1 MAENFC
7 FIVDSINFEGKLP
20 FEVIP
25 SHWFRKATTEEIPHI
40 KKALVTH
47 SSMRPEIVTALYEH
61 KFVPENKDG
70 TSWQSVPLPPED
82 WRYYVISF
90 EGYNDKIRNIQ
101 YSANLL
107 KHDINIGLEFLSLWG
122 IDGYGVGYNPFITS
136 TFFADQRIG
145 FQQEISFGSN
155 ELLEINTNYN
165 NITNLDN
172 LRYTNIPRAI
182 SDLHETKMI
191 TNRSVLKVLS
201 YFSIIECILTHVP
214 QPIDT
219 IGSLTHQVST
229 KMSLLS
235 KRFQRKLDYTLHFPQ
250 LPKPEKVWEKL
261 YSYRSAIAHGGEAN
275 FNGDFKSL
283 LSGDNILEF
292 LKESLKLL
300 LLYSLK
306 EPDFVTD
313 LQRC

>member
-1 MAENFC
+1 MSENFC
-7 FIVDSINFEGKLP
+7 FIVDSINFRGKLP

-25 SHWFRKATTEEIPHI
+25 GHWFRKATTEEIQRI
-40 KKALVTH
+40 KQELSNR
-47 SSMRPEIVTALYEH
+47 SSKPDIFLFIYEQ
-61 KFVPENKDG
+61 KFVPAKESG
-70 TSWQSVPLPPED
+70 SSRSVPLPPED

-90 EGYNDKIRNIQ
+90 EGSNDKIMDIE

-107 KHDINIGLEFLSLWG
+107 KHDINIGFTFFSYEGKAS
-122 IDGYGVGYNPFITS
+122 GVGYNPYIVS

-145 FQQEISFGSN
+145 FQQEISLGSS

-172 LRYTNIPRAI
+172 LRYTNISRAI
-182 SDLHETKMI
+182 SDLHQTKMI

-201 YFSIIECILTHVP
+201 YFSIIECLLTHVP
-214 QPIDT
+214 RPFDT
-219 IGSLTHQVST
+219 IDSLTRQVST

-235 KRFQRKLDYTLHFPQ
+235 KLFQRELDYTLHFPQ
-250 LPKPEKVWEKL
+250 LPKPEKVWIKL
-261 YSYRSAIAHGGEAN
+261 YSYRSTIAHGGEAN
-275 FNGDFKSL
+275 FDGDFKSL
-283 LSGDNILEF
+283 LSRDNIQEF